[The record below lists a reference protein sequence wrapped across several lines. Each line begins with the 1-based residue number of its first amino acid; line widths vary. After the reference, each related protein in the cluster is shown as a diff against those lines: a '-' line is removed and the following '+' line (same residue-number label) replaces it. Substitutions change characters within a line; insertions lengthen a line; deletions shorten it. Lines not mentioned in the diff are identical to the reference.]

1 MTFLWEVL
9 LLLQLLPAQASTQLI
24 ESCVDLKT
32 TIEGATLTPDSAPL
46 ALQLR
51 SDTLYRCEESIRV
64 RAAQSVVVTAGDGLP
79 AVVVASLSGRSPTHR
94 PSLFVNEG
102 SLELSNIRVEL
113 HAAAEGA
120 GKVDRRSRRRKD
132 ERHQQQPA
140 ACHTGVG
147 LIRNSGYAVV
157 EGSHVFEEESGPRT
171 PAVSRRS
178 CGEKGARH
186 GRVVSVR
193 VERGREQGT
202 TTVEAMAVA

>member
-1 MTFLWEVL
+1 MTFLWVVL
-9 LLLQLLPAQASTQLI
+9 LLLQLLLAQASTQLI

-51 SDTLYRCEESIRV
+51 SDTMYRCEESIRV

-79 AVVVASLSGRSPTHR
+79 AVVVASLSGRSPTDR
-94 PSLFVNEG
+94 PPSLFVNEG

-193 VERGREQGT
+193 VEREQVHT
-202 TTVEAMAVA
+202 AVEPMAVA